1 LQFLPVPIVFALW
14 LRAVC
19 PDAGQLHK
27 YSLLYA
33 GLAMIAFCIASSPA
47 SHEMR
52 RLCLFTG
59 TELALCVYVAPT
71 RFWSLVRNQPRA
83 FFVAVFLASGY
94 ALYPV
99 VNQSIWFPLCKSTAT
114 VLAQLFDFLGLN
126 VGTYEYR

>member
-1 LQFLPVPIVFALW
+1 MNFTYFWSYAKVGALALVGILTVGAIRHYVNDVSWDYLNLILQFMPVPIVFALW

-33 GLAMIAFCIASSPA
+33 GLAMVAFCIASSPA

-71 RFWSLVRNQPRA
+71 RF
-83 FFVAVFLASGY
+83 
-94 ALYPV
+94 
-99 VNQSIWFPLCKSTAT
+99 
-114 VLAQLFDFLGLN
+114 
-126 VGTYEYR
+126 